1 MIISNPGVGKT
12 YLAKIVGWRACQ
24 ASQRVLFT
32 TAMDMLN
39 HL

>member
-1 MIISNPGVGKT
+1 MIISNPRVGKT

-32 TAMDMLN
+32 TAMDMPN